1 MELTTCPECHAP
13 AEIVGREVWSSTDG
27 PVEHAR
33 VRCVRRHFFCLPTE
47 RLRLASA
54 WQDRAG
60 APMVDGDREVA

>member
-1 MELTTCPECHAP
+1 MELTPCPECHAP

-47 RLRLASA
+47 RLRRQGVTRVA
-54 WQDRAG
+54 AG
-60 APMVDGDREVA
+60 APEVDGDREVA